1 MSAGRNGAQLLVQT
15 LEAQGVEYVFGIPGA
30 KIDPVFNAL
39 VDSKIKTVVCRHE
52 QNAAFIA
59 GGLGRLTGKAGVVLV
74 TSGPGCSN
82 LVTGLAT
89 ANTEG
94 DPIVAMGGAV
104 PVAERL
110 KQTHQ
115 SMDTV
120 AMMRPVT
127 KYAVEIDSPEAIS
140 EAVAASF
147 RAAESGRPGASFLS
161 LPKDVMKAQATGA
174 ILTPAL
180 CPALGPA
187 DAGAIAETARLI
199 EAAERPVVLL
209 GMLASQPA
217 ATTAIRALLV
227 QKKLAI
233 ASTYQAAGIVP
244 REHIDCF
251 AGRVGLFH
259 NQPADRLLDAADLV
273 LTIGFDPVEYD
284 PALWNAGK
292 QRKLIH
298 LDSVPADP
306 DRNYRPDVEL
316 LGSISASLW
325 ALAPLLKERA
335 RPTQASL
342 LAEIARERAQVAA
355 DATKHTGM
363 PVHPLRLVQVLQ
375 QYLDQDTILCSDMGS
390 FHIWMAR
397 HLLAHRPRQILIS
410 NGQQTLGV
418 ALPWAIAACL
428 AEPSRKVI
436 SVSGDGGFLFSAV
449 ELETAVRL
457 NCNFVHIVWI
467 DGSYDMVRFQEMA
480 AYGRESGVR
489 FGPVDIVKFA
499 ESMGARGFQV
509 SSTDEFGPVLAKAMA
524 MDGPVL
530 VGVPVDYRDNQALMA
545 AMHPDVIH

>member
-1 MSAGRNGAQLLVQT
+1 MNGAQLLVKN

-39 VDSKIKTVVCRHE
+39 LDSKIKTVVCRHE

-59 GGLGRLTGKAGVVLV
+59 GGLGRITGKAGVVLV

-94 DPIVAMGGAV
+94 DPIVAMGGSV

-120 AMMRPVT
+120 SMMRPVT
-127 KYAVEIDSPEAIS
+127 KYAVEVDSPEAIS
-140 EAVAASF
+140 EAVAAAF
-147 RAAESGRPGASFLS
+147 RAAESGRPGATFLS
-161 LPKDVMKAQATGA
+161 LPKDVMKAGATGA
-174 ILTPAL
+174 VLTPAR

-187 DAGAIAETARLI
+187 SAEAIADAARLI
-199 EAAERPVVLL
+199 EAAERPVVVL
-209 GMLASQPA
+209 GMLASQPE
-217 ATTAIRALLV
+217 ATNAIRALLV

-244 REHIDCF
+244 RENIDCF
-251 AGRVGLFH
+251 AGRIGLFH

-292 QRKLIH
+292 TRKLIH
-298 LDSVPADP
+298 LDCVPADP
-306 DRNYRPDVEL
+306 DRNYRPDLEL
-316 LGSISASLW
+316 LGDIPATLW
-325 ALAPLLKERA
+325 ALAPLLKSRA
-335 RPTQASL
+335 RPAQADL
-342 LAEIARERAQVAA
+342 LAEIAGERARFAGEAA
-355 DATKHTGM
+355 KHTGM
-363 PVHPLRLVQVLQ
+363 PVHPMRLVHVLQ
-375 QYLDQDTILCSDMGS
+375 ECLDQDATLCSDMGS

-397 HLLAHRPRQILIS
+397 HMLVHRPRQILIS

-428 AEPSRKVI
+428 AEPTRKVI

-457 NCNFVHIVWI
+457 KCNFVHIVWI

-489 FGPVDIVKFA
+489 FGPVDVVKFA
-499 ESMGARGFQV
+499 ESMGAKGFQV
-509 SSTDEFGPVLAKAMA
+509 GSIDELEPTLKKAMA

-530 VGVPVDYRDNQALMA
+530 IGVPVDYRDNQGLMA
-545 AMHPDVIH
+545 AMHPDVIQ

>member
-1 MSAGRNGAQLLVQT
+1 MNGAELLVRN
-15 LEAQGVEYVFGIPGA
+15 LEAQGIEYVFGIPGA

-39 VDSKIKTVVCRHE
+39 LDSKIKTVVCRHE

-94 DPIVAMGGAV
+94 DPIVAMGGSV
-104 PVAERL
+104 PMAERL

-127 KYAVEIDSPEAIS
+127 KYAAEVDSPEAIS
-140 EAVAASF
+140 EAVAAAF
-147 RAAESGRPGASFLS
+147 RAAESGRPGATFLS
-161 LPKDVMKAQATGA
+161 LPKDVMKAEAAGA
-174 ILTPAL
+174 VLTPAR

-187 DAGAIAETARLI
+187 DAAAVAEAARLI

-209 GMLASQPA
+209 GMLASQPQA
-217 ATTAIRALLV
+217 ANAIRAMLV

-233 ASTYQAAGIVP
+233 ASTFQAAGIVP
-244 REHIDCF
+244 REHLDCF
-251 AGRVGLFH
+251 GGRIGLFH

-292 QRKLIH
+292 TRKLIH
-298 LDSVPADP
+298 LDCVPADP
-306 DRNYRPDVEL
+306 DRNYRPDIEL
-316 LGSISASLW
+316 MGDISATLW
-325 ALAPLLKERA
+325 ALAPLLKSRTRPAQADLLAECAAERA
-335 RPTQASL
+335 RL
-342 LAEIARERAQVAA
+342 AA
-355 DATKHTGM
+355 DAMKHTGM

-375 QYLDQDTILCSDMGS
+375 DYADQDTTICSDMGS

-397 HLLAHRPRQILIS
+397 HLLAHRPRQIMIS

-428 AEPSRKVI
+428 AEPQRKVL

-457 NCNFVHIVWI
+457 KCNFVHLVWI

-489 FGPVDIVKFA
+489 FGPVDVVKFA
-499 ESMGARGFQV
+499 ESMGARGLQIT
-509 SSTDEFGPVLAKAMA
+509 SPDEVAPVLRKAMA

-530 VGVPVDYRDNQALMA
+530 VGVPVDYRDNQGLMA
-545 AMHPDVIH
+545 AMHADVIH

>member
-1 MSAGRNGAQLLVQT
+1 MTGDRNGARLLVQN

-30 KIDPVFNAL
+30 KVDPVFNAL

-94 DPIVAMGGAV
+94 DPIVALGGAV

-120 AMMRPVT
+120 ALFRPVT
-127 KYAVEIDSPEAIS
+127 KYSAEIDSIDAIS
-140 EAVAASF
+140 EALAASF
-147 RAAESGRPGASFLS
+147 RAAESGRPGAAFLS
-161 LPKDVMKAQATGA
+161 LPKDVMKGA
-174 ILTPAL
+174 AAGDVLTPARS
-180 CPALGPA
+180 PAQGAA
-187 DAGAIAETARLI
+187 DPTAVAEAARLI
-199 EAAERPVVLL
+199 DAAERPVILL

-217 ATTAIRALLV
+217 ATGAVRALLART
-227 QKKLAI
+227 KLAV
-233 ASTYQAAGIVP
+233 ASTYQAAGVLP
-244 REHIDCF
+244 RERLDCF
-251 AGRVGLFH
+251 SGRVGLFH

-284 PALWNAGK
+284 PALWNRGK
-292 QRKLIH
+292 VRKLIH
-298 LDSVPADP
+298 LDCVPADP
-306 DRNYRPDVEL
+306 DRDYRPDIEL
-316 LGSISASLW
+316 MGDIATT
-325 ALAPLLKERA
+325 LAVLSTRLSSRPRAAQTRLLE
-335 RPTQASL
+335 
-342 LAEIARERAQVAA
+342 EIAGERAQLAA
-355 DATKHTGM
+355 NAATHTGM
-363 PVHPLRLVQVLQ
+363 PVHPLRLVHALQ
-375 QYLDQDTILCSDMGS
+375 GILDEDTTLCSDMGA

-397 HLLAHRPRQILIS
+397 HLIVHRPRQILIS

-428 AEPSRKVI
+428 ADPSRKVL

-457 NCNFVHIVWI
+457 KCNFVHLVWI
-467 DGSYDMVRFQEMA
+467 DGTYNMVGFQEMA

-489 FGPVDIVKFA
+489 FGPVDVVKFA
-499 ESMGARGFQV
+499 ESMGAKGKQID
-509 SSTDEFGPVLAKAMA
+509 SPDEIEAVLKKAMA
-524 MDGPVL
+524 MDGPVI
-530 VGVPVDYRDNQALMA
+530 VGVPVDYSDNAGLMA
-545 AMHPDVIH
+545 ALHPDVIH

>member
-1 MSAGRNGAQLLVQT
+1 MIGAELLVRN

-59 GGLGRLTGKAGVVLV
+59 GGLGRITGKAGVVLV

-94 DPIVAMGGAV
+94 DPIVAMGGSV
-104 PVAERL
+104 PVGDRL

-120 AMMRPVT
+120 AMLRPAT
-127 KYAVEIDSPEAIS
+127 KYAVEVDSPEAIS

-147 RAAESGRPGASFLS
+147 RAAESGRPGAAFLS
-161 LPKDVMKAQATGA
+161 LPKDVMKAEATGA
-174 ILTPAL
+174 VLTPARS
-180 CPALGPA
+180 PNQGPA
-187 DAGAIAETARLI
+187 DPAAIAEAARLI
-199 EAAERPVVLL
+199 EAAERPLVLL
-209 GMLASQPA
+209 GMLASQPE
-217 ATTAIRALLV
+217 ATNAIRAMLV

-233 ASTYQAAGIVP
+233 ASTFQAAGIVP
-244 REHIDCF
+244 REHLDCF
-251 AGRVGLFH
+251 AGRIGLFH

-292 QRKLIH
+292 TRKLIH
-298 LDSVPADP
+298 LDCVPADP
-306 DRNYRPDVEL
+306 DRNYRPDIEL
-316 LGSISASLW
+316 LGNISASLW
-325 ALAPLLKERA
+325 ALAPLLKSRA
-335 RPTQASL
+335 RPAQAAL
-342 LAEIARERAQVAA
+342 LAEIAAERTRTAA
-355 DATKHTGM
+355 EAAKYTGT
-363 PVHPLRLVQVLQ
+363 PVHPMRLVQVLQ
-375 QYLDQDTILCSDMGS
+375 DYVDQDTTLCSDMGS

-457 NCNFVHIVWI
+457 KCNFVHIVWI

-480 AYGRESGVR
+480 AWGRESGVR
-489 FGPVDIVKFA
+489 FGPVDVVKFA
-499 ESMGARGFQV
+499 ESMGARGFQI
-509 SSTDEFGPVLAKAMA
+509 SSPDEVAPVLKKAMA

-530 VGVPVDYRDNQALMA
+530 VGVPVDYRDNQGLMA
-545 AMHPDVIH
+545 AMHADVIH

>member
-1 MSAGRNGAQLLVQT
+1 MNGAELLVRN
-15 LEAQGVEYVFGIPGA
+15 LEAQGIEYVFGIPGA
-30 KIDPVFNAL
+30 KVDPVFNAL
-39 VDSKIKTVVCRHE
+39 VDSRIKTVVCRHE

-94 DPIVAMGGAV
+94 DPILAMGGAV

-127 KYAVEIDSPEAIS
+127 KYAVEIDAPQAIS
-140 EAVAASF
+140 EAVAAAF
-147 RAAESGRPGASFLS
+147 RAAESGRPGAAFLS
-161 LPKDVMKAQATGA
+161 LPKDVMKAEATGA
-174 ILTPAL
+174 VLTPARV
-180 CPALGPA
+180 PNQGPA
-187 DAGAIAETARLI
+187 DAAAIAEAARLI

-217 ATTAIRALLV
+217 SANAIRAMLV

-233 ASTYQAAGIVP
+233 ASTYQAAGIIP
-244 REHIDCF
+244 REHLDCF
-251 AGRVGLFH
+251 GGRIGLFH

-292 QRKLIH
+292 TRKLIH
-298 LDSVPADP
+298 VDCVPADP
-306 DRNYRPDVEL
+306 DRNYRPDLEL
-316 LGSISASLW
+316 LGDISASLW
-325 ALAPLLKERA
+325 ALAPLLKSRA
-335 RPTQASL
+335 RPAQADL
-342 LAEIARERAQVAA
+342 LAEIAADRARHAA
-355 DATKHTGM
+355 DAARHTGM
-363 PVHPLRLVQVLQ
+363 PVHPLRLIQVLQ
-375 QYLDQDTILCSDMGS
+375 EYADQDTTICSDMGS

-397 HLLAHRPRQILIS
+397 HLLAHRPRQIMIS

-428 AEPSRKVI
+428 AKPEHKVI

-457 NCNFVHIVWI
+457 KCNFVHIVWI
-467 DGSYDMVRFQEMA
+467 DGTYDMVRIQEIA
-480 AYGRESGVR
+480 AYGRDSGIR
-489 FGPVDIVKFA
+489 FGPVDVVKFA
-499 ESMGARGFQV
+499 ESMGAKGFHITSADDV
-509 SSTDEFGPVLAKAMA
+509 APVLKKAMA

-530 VGVPVDYRDNQALMA
+530 VGVPVDYRDNPALMA
-545 AMHPDVIH
+545 AMHADVIH

>member
-1 MSAGRNGAQLLVQT
+1 MNGAELLVKN

-59 GGLGRLTGKAGVVLV
+59 GGLGRITGKAGVVLV

-94 DPIVAMGGAV
+94 DPIVAMGGSV

-127 KYAVEIDSPEAIS
+127 KYAAEIDAAEAIS
-140 EAVAASF
+140 EGVASAF
-147 RAAESGRPGASFLS
+147 RSAESGRPGATFLS

-174 ILTPAL
+174 VLTPAR

-187 DAGAIAETARLI
+187 SAEAIAEAARLI

-209 GMLASQPA
+209 GMLASQPE
-217 ATTAIRALLV
+217 ATNAIRALLV

-244 REHIDCF
+244 REHVDCF
-251 AGRVGLFH
+251 AGRIGLFH

-292 QRKLIH
+292 KRKLIH
-298 LDSVPADP
+298 LDCVPADP
-306 DRNYRPDVEL
+306 DRNYRPDLEL
-316 LGSISASLW
+316 LGDISASLW
-325 ALAPLLKERA
+325 ALAPLLKSRA
-335 RPTQASL
+335 RPAQADL
-342 LAEIARERAQVAA
+342 LAEIAGERARFAA
-355 DATKHTGM
+355 DAAKHTGM
-363 PVHPLRLVQVLQ
+363 PVHPMRLVQVLQ
-375 QYLDQDTILCSDMGS
+375 ECLDQDATLCSDMGS

-397 HLLAHRPRQILIS
+397 HLLVHRPRQILIS

-428 AEPSRKVI
+428 AEPRRKVI

-457 NCNFVHIVWI
+457 KCNFVHIVWI

-489 FGPVDIVKFA
+489 FGPVDVVKFA
-499 ESMGARGFQV
+499 ESMGAKGFHV
-509 SSTDEFGPVLAKAMA
+509 TSPDDVGPTLKKAMA

-530 VGVPVDYRDNQALMA
+530 IGVPVDYRDNQGLMA
-545 AMHPDVIH
+545 AMHPEVIH

>member
-1 MSAGRNGAQLLVQT
+1 MNGAELLVRN
-15 LEAQGVEYVFGIPGA
+15 LEAQGIEYVFGIPGA
-30 KIDPVFNAL
+30 KVDPVFNAL

-94 DPIVAMGGAV
+94 DPILAMGGAV

-120 AMMRPVT
+120 AMMRPIT
-127 KYAVEIDSPEAIS
+127 KYAAEIDAPQVIS
-140 EAVAASF
+140 EVVAAAF
-147 RAAESGRPGASFLS
+147 RAAESGRPGAAFLS
-161 LPKDVMKAQATGA
+161 LPKDVMKAEATGA
-174 ILTPAL
+174 VLTPARV
-180 CPALGPA
+180 PNQGPA
-187 DAGAIAETARLI
+187 DAAAIAEAARLI

-209 GMLASQPA
+209 GMLASQA
-217 ATTAIRALLV
+217 ASTNAIRAMLV

-244 REHIDCF
+244 REHLDCF
-251 AGRVGLFH
+251 GGRIGLFH

-292 QRKLIH
+292 TRKLIH
-298 LDSVPADP
+298 VDCVPADP
-306 DRNYRPDVEL
+306 DRNYRPDLEL
-316 LGSISASLW
+316 LGDISATLW
-325 ALAPLLKERA
+325 ALAPLLKSRA
-335 RPTQASL
+335 RPAQAEL
-342 LAEIARERAQVAA
+342 LAEIAADRARHAA
-355 DATKHTGM
+355 DAARHTGM
-363 PVHPLRLVQVLQ
+363 PVHPLRLIQTLQ
-375 QYLDQDTILCSDMGS
+375 EYVDQDTTICSDMGS

-397 HLLAHRPRQILIS
+397 HLLSHRPRQIMIS

-428 AEPSRKVI
+428 AEPQRKVI

-457 NCNFVHIVWI
+457 KCNFVHIVWI
-467 DGSYDMVRFQEMA
+467 DGTYDMVRIQEIA
-480 AYGRESGVR
+480 AYGRDSGIR
-489 FGPVDIVKFA
+489 FGPVDVVKFA
-499 ESMGARGFQV
+499 ESMGAKGFHITSADDV
-509 SSTDEFGPVLAKAMA
+509 APTLKKAMA

-530 VGVPVDYRDNQALMA
+530 VGVPVDYRDNPGLMA
-545 AMHPDVIH
+545 AMHPEVIH

>member
-1 MSAGRNGAQLLVQT
+1 MNGAELLVRN
-15 LEAQGVEYVFGIPGA
+15 LEAQGIEYVFGIPGA

-59 GGLGRLTGKAGVVLV
+59 GGLGRITGKAGVVLV

-94 DPIVAMGGAV
+94 DPIVAIGGSV
-104 PVAERL
+104 PVGERL

-127 KYAVEIDSPEAIS
+127 KYAVEVDSPEAIS

-147 RAAESGRPGASFLS
+147 RAAESGRPGAAFLS
-161 LPKDVMKAQATGA
+161 LPKDVMTAEAKGA
-174 ILTPAL
+174 VLTPARS
-180 CPALGPA
+180 PNQGPA
-187 DAGAIAETARLI
+187 DPAAIAEAARLI

-209 GMLASQPA
+209 GMLASQPE
-217 ATTAIRALLV
+217 ATNAIRAMLV
-227 QKKLAI
+227 QKNLAI

-244 REHIDCF
+244 REHLDCF
-251 AGRVGLFH
+251 GGRVGLFH

-292 QRKLIH
+292 TRKLIH
-298 LDSVPADP
+298 LDCVPADP
-306 DRNYRPDVEL
+306 DRNYRPDLEL
-316 LGSISASLW
+316 LGNISASLW
-325 ALAPLLKERA
+325 ALAPLLKSRA
-335 RPTQASL
+335 RPAQAAL
-342 LAEIARERAQVAA
+342 LAEIAGDRARLSAEAA
-355 DATKHTGM
+355 KYTGT
-363 PVHPLRLVQVLQ
+363 PVHPMRLVQVLQ
-375 QYLDQDTILCSDMGS
+375 DYVDQDTTLCSDMGS

-397 HLLAHRPRQILIS
+397 HLLSYRPRQIRIS

-457 NCNFVHIVWI
+457 KCNFVHIIWI
-467 DGSYDMVRFQEMA
+467 DGSFDMVRFQEMA
-480 AYGRESGVR
+480 SWGRESGVR
-489 FGPVDIVKFA
+489 FGPVDVVKFA
-499 ESMGARGFQV
+499 ESMGARGFQIG
-509 SSTDEFGPVLAKAMA
+509 SPDEVAPVLKKAMA
-524 MDGPVL
+524 MEGPVL
-530 VGVPVDYRDNQALMA
+530 VGVPVDYRDNQGLMA
-545 AMHPDVIH
+545 TMHADVIH